1 MEILLSRIL
10 RYLNGALENNS
21 HFKAAGFIVSHYLQI
36 RDYTIERMSE
46 ESGLSVDEILA
57 FINLFGLHTFEEFLY
72 RVDIDYELR
81 LSQIG
86 LRMVDTTERDFLS
99 NITTD
104 CEADEFLEK
113 IRSECE
119 QMFKAKRIVIFGSHY
134 PSAVA
139 VDFQTDMITFGKE
152 VIDYHRFVN
161 DFKFREDD
169 FTLVISATGRTLEDL
184 DQNMIDQGIC
194 NTHILLVTQNPRL
207 ANYND
212 VCADEVILI
221 KGRYD
226 GMQFNHQLMSV
237 FDTFRIVYFKQFYR
251 N

>member
-10 RYLNGALENNS
+10 RYLNGALEDNAN
-21 HFKAAGFIVSHYLQI
+21 FKTAGFIVSHYLTI

-46 ESGLSVDEILA
+46 ESGLTVEEIMN
-57 FINLFGLHTFEEFLY
+57 FIKLFGTFTFKDFLY

-86 LRMVDTTERDFLS
+86 LRMVDTSERDFLGG
-99 NITTD
+99 ITTD
-104 CEADEFLEK
+104 CEADEFLQK
-113 IRSECE
+113 IRE
-119 QMFKAKRIVIFGSHY
+119 QCAKMFKARRIIIFGSYY

-139 VDFQTDMITFGKE
+139 VDFQSDMITFGKE
-152 VIDYHRFVN
+152 VIDYHHFVK
-161 DFKFREDD
+161 DFKFHEDD

-184 DQNMIDQGIC
+184 DQEMIDQGIC
-194 NTHILLVTQNPRL
+194 KSHILLITQNPRL
-207 ANYND
+207 ATYKNVN
-212 VCADEVILI
+212 ADEVILL

-237 FDTFRIVYFKQFYR
+237 FDTFRIVYFQQYYK
-251 N
+251 